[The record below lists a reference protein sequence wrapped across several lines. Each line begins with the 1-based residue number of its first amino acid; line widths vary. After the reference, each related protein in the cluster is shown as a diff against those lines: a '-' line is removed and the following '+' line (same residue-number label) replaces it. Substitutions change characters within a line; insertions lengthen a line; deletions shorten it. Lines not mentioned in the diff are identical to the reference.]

1 MQKLHFVGFTPEL
14 DGLILTD
21 RKGSTSGSHVV
32 PLDDRL
38 LQLVSDASRMRSGG
52 IGDRSDP
59 EPRSNRAAAR
69 QGSALSPRELQD
81 RLRAGSTV
89 EEVAREAGTDIAWVT
104 RFAAPVRAEQAQVVN
119 RARELVLDKARLGPS
134 SLPLGA
140 SVRRNLLERGLRLPD
155 DELETLWSAF
165 QLSDGL
171 WVVRL
176 AYTSRGRAHQ
186 AEWVVDLTTG
196 RLAARDRLASQLGHV
211 GKAAPAPPVSGDA
224 PAVAPVEPPP
234 PSRRRRR
241 RAASAPSPAGDS
253 SSTPTG
259 APPSSTPAATK
270 AIAAKKARGA
280 KKAAAATKATAG
292 RKSATKAASTAAKKT
307 PVDQKAPATKKA
319 PAAKTPDAK
328 KALAAK
334 TPAAKKTPVAQKAPA
349 TKKAPA
355 ANTPAAKKTPVAQ
368 KAPAAKKATTAGKTP
383 ASTRATAANQATASP
398 KVGGPTTKATGPNR
412 ARGTAPSPP
421 AAPARRISPTPRVA
435 PATGPA
441 PARPA
446 SSARKKAPPSEE
458 APPARTPSAAS
469 QASPGASSVA
479 ERGDPV
485 PAPAPTATP
494 PVDVEAV
501 AEVPSRVF
509 ALPGPGPAQDGSDGA
524 DDDIG
529 AASGD
534 DTEQLAPVRPPSE
547 ERIFRG
553 SSSSK
558 RPAPSPGRASSEAVD
573 AGPGQP
579 VHGPLPAPP
588 PIAVPERVREAV
600 AEPIGEPAVV
610 GRTDRPA
617 PRRAVPSTHDPW
629 EVEETP
635 RVPASSSPRFRPGLA
650 RAVEAP
656 QPVRPPEIDGDA
668 SPTETL
674 AALYPPPRESAGAE
688 PKRRRRRL
696 RRG

>member
-38 LQLVSDASRMRSGG
+38 LQLVSDAGRMRSGG
-52 IGDRSDP
+52 IGDRSGP

-119 RARELVLDKARLGPS
+119 RARELVLDKSRLGPS

-211 GKAAPAPPVSGDA
+211 GKAAAAPAVSGDA
-224 PAVAPVEPPP
+224 PAVAPVEAPPP
-234 PSRRRRR
+234 RRRRR
-241 RAASAPSPAGDS
+241 RAASTPSPAGE
-253 SSTPTG
+253 
-259 APPSSTPAATK
+259 PSSTPSGAPPASK
-270 AIAAKKARGA
+270 PAAKAG
-280 KKAAAATKATAG
+280 G
-292 RKSATKAASTAAKKT
+292 RKSATKAAPTAAKKT
-307 PVDQKAPATKKA
+307 PVAHHKAPAAAKAPASKAPTTKKA
-319 PAAKTPDAK
+319 PVAQ
-328 KALAAK
+328 KA
-334 TPAAKKTPVAQKAPA
+334 PAAKKTPVAHHKAPVAQKAPA
-349 TKKAPA
+349 AKK
-355 ANTPAAKKTPVAQ
+355 TAAKKTPVAQ
-368 KAPAAKKATTAGKTP
+368 KAPAAKKATTAGKAP
-383 ASTRATAANQATASP
+383 ASTRATAANNEATASP
-398 KVGGPTTKATGPNR
+398 KVGGPTTKAVGPSR
-412 ARGTAPSPP
+412 AGGTAPSPP

-435 PATGPA
+435 PATRPA

-446 SSARKKAPPSEE
+446 SSAKKNKKAPPPEE
-458 APPARTPSAAS
+458 APPVRTPSATS
-469 QASPGASSVA
+469 QALPGPSPVA
-479 ERGDPV
+479 EPGGPV
-485 PAPAPTATP
+485 PAPAPTPTP
-494 PVDVEAV
+494 PADVETV
-501 AEVPSRVF
+501 AEAPSRIF

-524 DDDIG
+524 DDDLW

-558 RPAPSPGRASSEAVD
+558 RRAPSPARASSEAVD

-579 VHGPLPAPP
+579 VHGPLPVPP
-588 PIAVPERVREAV
+588 PIAVPERVREAIG
-600 AEPIGEPAVV
+600 EPIGEPAVV
-610 GRTDRPA
+610 VGGTDRPA

-635 RVPASSSPRFRPGLA
+635 RVPASSSPRFRPDLA

-656 QPVRPPEIDGDA
+656 QPVRPPEIDAEA

-674 AALYPPPRESAGAE
+674 AALYPPPSESAGAE